1 MRFLKKNNNPD
12 LTLDYFKSKVSKKV
26 FADWQAKG
34 GEIGQFSYGGIKV
47 HQLKTALQKGI
58 IFKIGSFCSIAKGV
72 ELNLCNNHD
81 VDAISTYP
89 FEMIFTEN
97 WPESAKIQKNYHSK
111 GNIEIGSDVW
121 IGNDVKILSGV
132 KIGHGAVVAL
142 GAVVTKDIPPYEIWG
157 GVPARKI
164 KDRFSEDDKKL
175 LLESQWW
182 NLPIQEISKIASLL
196 IDNNIVEFD
205 NAIKEI
211 KSRVDVR

>member
-1 MRFLKKNNNPD
+1 MRFLKKNKNPV
-12 LTLDYFKSKVSKKV
+12 LTSDYFKNKVSKKV
-26 FADWQAKG
+26 FSDWQSKG
-34 GEIGQFSYGGIKV
+34 GEIGRFSYGGFKV
-47 HQLKTALQKGI
+47 HQLKAALEKNVV
-58 IFKIGSFCSIAKGV
+58 FKIGAFCSIAKGV

-81 VDAISTYP
+81 VEAISTYP
-89 FEMIFTEN
+89 FEMIFAEN
-97 WPESAKIQKNYHSK
+97 WPEATKIQKDYHSK

-164 KDRFSEDDKKL
+164 KDRFSEAEKRIL
-175 LLESQWW
+175 LQSEWW
-182 NLPIQEISKIASLL
+182 NLPTQEIAKITPLL
-196 IDNNIVEFD
+196 VGSDIIEFN

-211 KSRVDVR
+211 KYSKA